1 MIYVGTFSKLLWPRL
16 RLGWVAASPE
26 LTERL
31 AYLRQTTEMGGQQIA
46 QQAIATLQKDG
57 TLDRYTRR
65 AHREYRRRM
74 IGLLRAC
81 RLHLGPQDVKFRV
94 PTGGFTVWA
103 ESSLPSVLE
112 TTLVAR
118 LQQAGVLVQAGLP
131 CHVAPPSAWLASS
144 AQRTATAS
152 AFITARTWRAMP
164 CVSSS
169 MVLASARKAL
179 TSYSAARLCP
189 VLGLDP
195 RGVLASTRAPSPPY
209 RDCRVAAMRLN
220 GPTLA
225 EFFLGLHLD
234 PGRRSRLL
242 PRRPWRRWPAE

>member
-1 MIYVGTFSKLLWPRL
+1 MQYFGQAAPPIKALDTQHRVIYVGTFSKLLWPRL

-131 CHVAPPSAWLASS
+131 CHVAPPQYACFRLSIARCDATAVDQALS
-144 AQRTATAS
+144 RTAQIVNS
-152 AFITARTWRAMP
+152 
-164 CVSSS
+164 
-169 MVLASARKAL
+169 LRKE
-179 TSYSAARLCP
+179 
-189 VLGLDP
+189 
-195 RGVLASTRAPSPPY
+195 APG
-209 RDCRVAAMRLN
+209 C
-220 GPTLA
+220 
-225 EFFLGLHLD
+225 
-234 PGRRSRLL
+234 
-242 PRRPWRRWPAE
+242 